1 MGLLSD
7 KTAGMTALEAGRISV
22 LNGATPGGLTTGT
35 EYKIFSKLVKI
46 DFSGTHTYLTRFEDA
61 NLKYVTQISQLQLE
75 IACGNEATQLPEG
88 LARPA
93 SWPCE
98 E

>member
-46 DFSGTHTYLTRFEDA
+46 ETQDAPDFVDLTETVRDIVAESA
-61 NLKYVTQISQLQLE
+61 GRSCGAVHLKDPRSRRRRRS
-75 IACGNEATQLPEG
+75 
-88 LARPA
+88 RPFRRRT
-93 SWPCE
+93 
-98 E
+98 